1 MTDLA
6 LPAALGLA
14 VLAAFVSALVIA
26 QELQHRDLALRV
38 RRLRQPRAIAAAAPA
53 GGQARHLLDLLHRCG
68 QALRR
73 TTLVSEKD
81 IAELEASVAAA
92 GLDPRRA
99 APILIGAKAM
109 AAVLLPAFALSYA
122 VLDDRSFAGQAG
134 FVAAGLVAGVL
145 LPNRAL
151 GLLRSSYLK
160 GLQRGLPDAL
170 DLLVVCVE
178 AGLGLETGV
187 ERVAREMRHT
197 HPAIAVEFTTL
208 AQELRMLPDR
218 RQTLARLGE
227 RTDLPAFRSLAATLS
242 QTMRYGTPL
251 GQALRVLAADMR
263 TQRMT
268 ALEEKAARLPAML
281 VLPMILF
288 IMPCLFVVLIGPSAL
303 QLMDAMSGG

>member
-1 MTDLA
+1 MSGWFF
-6 LPAALGLA
+6 AAVGG
-14 VLAAFVSALVIA
+14 VALVCAIFSGA
-26 QELQHRDLALRV
+26 LLATDMEQRDVARRV
-38 RRLRQPRAIAAAAPA
+38 RALRQPRGAVLPRSALKGRA
-53 GGQARHLLDLLHRCG
+53 LLDLLHLCG
-68 QALRR
+68 QGLRR
-73 TTLVSEKD
+73 TALVSAKD
-81 IAELEASVAAA
+81 LAELESAVAAA

-99 APILIGAKAM
+99 APILIGAKAVL
-109 AAVLLPAFALSYA
+109 AVLLPALALGYA
-122 VLDDRSFAGQAG
+122 VLDERSLTGQAG
-134 FVAAGLVAGVL
+134 FVACGLVAGLIV
-145 LPNRAL
+145 PNRAL
-151 GLLRSSYLK
+151 GVLRGSYLK

-178 AGLGLETGV
+178 AGLGLETAV
-187 ERVAREMRHT
+187 ERVAREMRNT

-227 RTDLPAFRSLAATLS
+227 RTNLAAFRSLGATLS

-281 VLPMILF
+281 VLPLILF
-288 IMPCLFVVLIGPSAL
+288 IMPCLFIVLIGPSAL
-303 QLMDAMSGG
+303 QLMAAMAGK